1 MLCEKCKKNNATV
14 FYSENINGLCRS
26 YSLCQDCAKEQK
38 TIASTH
44 EFQSFMNDFP
54 SSIFATL
61 PFMSIQDDIL
71 GGLLKA
77 NDSGLKSS
85 EKRCPMCKSTI
96 NVFSKTGKAGCPE
109 CYKTFSDEL
118 RDTLRSIHGNVKHIG
133 RTPAGIKKKN
143 ENKNH
148 IAELKKELKKAIAE
162 ENFENAAKLRDEIRN
177 LEASN

>member
-1 MLCEKCKKNNATV
+1 MLCEKCKKNNASV
-14 FYSENINGLCRS
+14 FYSENINGICRS
-26 YSLCQDCAKEQK
+26 YSLCEDCAKEYK
-38 TIASTH
+38 ASSNIY
-44 EFQSFMNDFP
+44 EFQNFINDFP
-54 SSIFATL
+54 SSIFSAL
-61 PFMSIQDDIL
+61 PFISIQDDIL

-77 NDSGLKSS
+77 NDSESISS

-96 NVFSKTGKAGCPE
+96 SVFSKTGKAGCPE

-148 IAELKKELKKAIAE
+148 IAELKNELRKAIAE
-162 ENFENAAKLRDEIRN
+162 ENFEAAAKIRDEIRN